1 MVMTQADN
9 DNLIKKKSQTT
20 ILVVDDE
27 LIIRDLC
34 KRALKEYRILQA
46 CNCSEALH
54 LYEKETVDLI
64 LSDVMMPG
72 GSGIDLLRKIKALD
86 PNAAVIIMTG
96 FADKE
101 IILDALK
108 EGADDFINKPLNL
121 LQLSTS
127 VDKSLAR
134 KALKEELA
142 NLKRVD
148 RLKSSFLSLISHKL
162 RTPITGISLFLQNIQ
177 QGIYDLDG
185 QEFRKNVAIINEE
198 TSYLARLVSD
208 LLAFSQVMIGNDGI
222 HREPCDLNELIP
234 ELILKSEEAHSHQ
247 GVAIVFNPGRLPL
260 LNFDRAKISF
270 ALQQVIDNAF
280 KFSGE
285 KGKVTISTA
294 ALDNEASIVVSDK
307 GIGIPPAEAPK
318 LFEKFYQIDPGNT
331 GQVRGFGLGLFY
343 ARDFIR
349 QHGGGI
355 NLDSEPGSGT
365 TVTISLP
372 LQ

>member
-1 MVMTQADN
+1 MTQTHN
-9 DNLIKKKSQTT
+9 DKLIGNKAKTT

-27 LIIRDLC
+27 VIIRDLC
-34 KRALKEYRILQA
+34 KRALKEYRVLQA
-46 CNCSEALH
+46 GTCSEALH
-54 LYEKETVDLI
+54 LYEKEPVDLI

-72 GSGIDLLRKIKALD
+72 GSGIDLLRKIKVLN

-101 IILDALK
+101 IILNALK

-127 VDKSLAR
+127 VEKALAR

-142 NLKRVD
+142 NLKRAD

-177 QGIYDLDG
+177 QEIYDHDP
-185 QEFRKNVAIINEE
+185 QEFRRNVAIISEE
-198 TSYLARLVSD
+198 TSYLGRLVSD

-222 HREPCDLNELIP
+222 HRDPCDLNELIP
-234 ELILKSEEAHSHQ
+234 ELILKSEEAH
-247 GVAIVFNPGRLPL
+247 GRKRVAVDFHPGRLPL
-260 LNFDRAKISF
+260 LNLDRAKASF

-280 KFSGE
+280 KFSVE
-285 KGKVTISTA
+285 NGKVTINTSA
-294 ALDNEASIVVSDK
+294 DEDEVSIIVTDK
-307 GIGIPPAEAPK
+307 GSGIPPTEIPK
-318 LFEKFYQIDPGNT
+318 LFEKFYQIDPDNT

-355 NLDSEPGSGT
+355 SLDSEPGSGT

>member
-1 MVMTQADN
+1 MTQTHTDRLAD
-9 DNLIKKKSQTT
+9 KKNKAT

-27 LIIRDLC
+27 VIIRDLC
-34 KRALKEYRILQA
+34 QRALRDYRVLQA
-46 CNCSEALH
+46 GTCSEAMH
-54 LYEKETVDLI
+54 LYEKEDVDLI

-72 GSGIDLLRKIKALD
+72 GSGIDLLRQIKSLD
-86 PNAAVIIMTG
+86 PNAAVVIMTG

-101 IILDALK
+101 IILNALK
-108 EGADDFINKPLNL
+108 EDADDFINKPLNL
-121 LQLSTS
+121 LQLTTS
-127 VDKSLAR
+127 VEKALAR

-142 NLKRVD
+142 NLKRSD

-162 RTPITGISLFLQNIQ
+162 RTPITSISLFLQNVQ
-177 QGIYDLDG
+177 RGVYDLSD
-185 QEFRKNVAIINEE
+185 QEFQKNVAVISEE

-208 LLAFSQVMIGNDGI
+208 LLSFSQIMIGNEGI
-222 HREPCDLNELIP
+222 HREPLDLNELIP
-234 ELILKSEEAHSHQ
+234 ELILKSGEAHYKH
-247 GVAIVFNPGRLPL
+247 GVMFDFNPGRLPL
-260 LNFDRAKISF
+260 LNLDRVKISF

-285 KGKVTISTA
+285 NGKVTISTTTGN
-294 ALDNEASIVVSDK
+294 DEVSVTVSDN
-307 GIGIPPAEAPK
+307 GIGIPQAELPK
-318 LFEKFYQIDPGNT
+318 LYEKFYQVDPDNT

-343 ARDFIR
+343 ARNFIR

-355 NLDSEPGSGT
+355 NLDSEPGVGT